1 MVPPV
6 EVRSQ
11 TVKSEFVESENLKY
25 KMESREEDML
35 ELKKQLK
42 LKVDARRTCKSATG
56 KIMQIRTIR

>member
-1 MVPPV
+1 MAKGASRPAPV

-42 LKVDARRTCKSATG
+42 LKVDGQT
-56 KIMQIRTIR
+56 

>member
-42 LKVDARRTCKSATG
+42 LKVDVRDGQT
-56 KIMQIRTIR
+56 